1 MHISNLKIGI
11 RLSLG
16 FGAIAMLLTA
26 VAFIGITC
34 LAKLNDG
41 TNVIVHD
48 RYPKTAKLQTIDAEV
63 NIDARAMR
71 NMILS
76 ADPKQVEQE
85 AARLAASN
93 AIVDKKLA
101 ELDAEMHSDTG
112 RALLKAIVDTHQR
125 YLAQQLVFKQLV
137 AADKKDE
144 ARNLLFAQL
153 RTVQNDY
160 FDALDKGIAYQAKL
174 MEQGEIDAAEE
185 YRNARNLMLI
195 LTATALAV
203 AAIVS
208 YWITRSITRPVDTA
222 LKFAQ
227 SIALGDLSGHIESE
241 SSDETGQLLR
251 TLVEM
256 NDNLAHIVGQVRS
269 GTDSI
274 AAASGEIALGNL
286 DLSSR
291 TEEQASSLEETAS
304 SMEELASTVKQ
315 NSDNAREANGLTQSA
330 AEVAVR
336 GGTVVSDVVKT
347 MASINESSQKIV
359 DIISVIDGI
368 AFQTNIL
375 ALNAAVEAARAGEQ
389 GRGFAVVAA
398 EVRVLAQR
406 SASAA
411 KEIKDLIGNSVEKV
425 HLGSNLVDRAGATM
439 SEIVASVQ
447 RVTHVMEEI
456 ATASI
461 EQNTGIEQ
469 VNQAIAEMDTVT
481 QQNAALVEQAA
492 AAAQAMQDQAATLAK
507 LVSKFVLSSN
517 AASDTDAGAPSRPMP
532 PSGKIGASVGVPL
545 TLANSVRRAG

>member
-1 MHISNLKIGI
+1 
-11 RLSLG
+11 
-16 FGAIAMLLTA
+16 MLLTA

-34 LAKLNDG
+34 LAELNEG

-76 ADPKQVEQE
+76 ADQKQVEQE
-85 AARLAASN
+85 AARLVASN

-112 RALLKAIVDTHQR
+112 RALLKAIVDTHQL

-137 AADKKDE
+137 AADKKDD

-153 RTVQNDY
+153 RTVQNGY

-195 LTATALAV
+195 LTAAALAI
-203 AAIVS
+203 AAIVAYS
-208 YWITRSITRPVDTA
+208 ITRSITRPMDTA
-222 LKFAQ
+222 LRFAQ
-227 SIALGDLSGHIESE
+227 SVAQGDLSGHIESE

-330 AEVAVR
+330 AAVAVR

-447 RVTHVMEEI
+447 HVTHVMEEI

-461 EQNTGIEQ
+461 EQNAGIEQ
-469 VNQAIAEMDTVT
+469 INQAIAEMDTVT

-517 AASDTDAGAPSRPMP
+517 AASDTDAGAPPRPML